1 MMNAQ
6 RKETPMSEWIPTDNG
21 INYKKSQDDVVM
33 EVDPGQKF
41 VLLSQ
46 ADLEAMLA
54 LYREGGG

>member
-1 MMNAQ
+1 MNAQ
-6 RKETPMSEWIPTDNG
+6 RKETPMSEWTTTDNG